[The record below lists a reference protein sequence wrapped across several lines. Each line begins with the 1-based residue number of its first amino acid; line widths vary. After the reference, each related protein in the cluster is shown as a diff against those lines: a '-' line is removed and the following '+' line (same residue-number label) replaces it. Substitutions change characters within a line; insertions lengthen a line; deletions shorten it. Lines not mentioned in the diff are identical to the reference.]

1 MLRAGQGLT
10 CFQEE
15 FEVYTVDVPSSENFD
30 GPKPILPHTTAY
42 TITAHRF
49 MSSLPGFTKSTC
61 IRTSDGI
68 AIIWFI
74 KKGMTSPWGYLGQ
87 LLFKATVSALQA
99 LIEIYVLP
107 RAIDGDLR
115 HVWNFKEEVARHDA
129 QNRPYGAFVSLMKVA
144 GQNTSLM
151 YFSVGPTGSIK
162 YSQGPKYQQKRIHP
176 WHAVTPHS
184 STTFSEP
191 GECISSSASCSTPSI

>member
-1 MLRAGQGLT
+1 MLRAGQVLT

-15 FEVYTVDVPSSENFD
+15 YEVYTVDVPSSENFD
-30 GPKPILPHTTAY
+30 GPKSILPHTTAY
-42 TITAHRF
+42 TTTAHRF

-99 LIEIYVLP
+99 LIKIYVLP

-115 HVWNFKEEVARHDA
+115 HVWNFKEEVTRHDA
-129 QNRPYGAFVSLMKVA
+129 QNRPYGVYRWAYWFPQVQPRPQVSA
-144 GQNTSLM
+144 ET
-151 YFSVGPTGSIK
+151 
-162 YSQGPKYQQKRIHP
+162 HP
-176 WHAVTPHS
+176 PMARRHATLVHYV
-184 STTFSEP
+184 FR
-191 GECISSSASCSTPSI
+191 AW